1 MLLAAFRSVGPDMTD
16 SKTPELDALRAEL
29 DRIDRELVERAAERQ
44 RIVSEIGR
52 LKKTAGRALRDFR
65 RERQVLDGV
74 RARAID
80 VGLDPDL
87 AETLLTALIEASLTR
102 QETERVAASGRGEG
116 RTAIVVGGL
125 GRMGDWMAR
134 FLAEQGWRVVVVD
147 PAVHAASADAVRSLD
162 EAPADA
168 TLIVVAA
175 PIQASADVLATL
187 VERGTDALV
196 LDLASVKGPL
206 VAQLE
211 RAAAAGLR
219 IASIHPMFGPDTRL
233 LAGRH
238 VLFMDC
244 GNADAVAEAR
254 ALFDETM
261 ADCIDV
267 SLERHDALM
276 AWVLGL
282 SHAVNL
288 VFADAVAESGHA
300 PDALAEIAS
309 TTFGR
314 QLAIARD
321 VTHENP
327 ALYFEIQRLNP
338 DQPAVLDA
346 LRRSVEALVAAVEQG
361 DATAFADR
369 MTAAGRWVE
378 GHHRAR
384 RRRTHPEEPE
394 S

>member
-1 MLLAAFRSVGPDMTD
+1 MSEPD
-16 SKTPELDALRAEL
+16 SHELDALRAEL
-29 DRIDRELVERAAERQ
+29 DRIDRALIGRAAERQ
-44 RIVSEIGR
+44 RVVSEIGR
-52 LKKTAGRALRDFR
+52 IKNSAGRALRDFR

-74 RARAID
+74 RARASE

-125 GRMGDWMAR
+125 GRMGDWTAR

-147 PAVHAASADAVRSLD
+147 PAVPAPGTFAVRDLD
-162 EAPADA
+162 DAPGDAD
-168 TLIVVAA
+168 LIVLAA
-175 PIQASADVLATL
+175 PIQVSADLLGTL
-187 VERGTDALV
+187 IGRGTDALV

-206 VAQLE
+206 IPQLR
-211 RAAAAGLR
+211 RAAETGLR
-219 IASIHPMFGPDTRL
+219 VASVHPMFGPDTRL

-244 GNADAVAEAR
+244 GKADAVDEAR
-254 ALFDETM
+254 ALFAETM
-261 ADCIDV
+261 ADCVDV
-267 SLERHDALM
+267 PLDAHDGLM

-282 SHAVNL
+282 SHATNL
-288 VFADAVAESGHA
+288 VFADAVAGSGRA
-300 PDALAEIAS
+300 PDELAEIAS

-338 DQPAVLDA
+338 DQAAVLEA
-346 LRRSVEALVAAVEQG
+346 LRRSVERLIGAVEQD
-361 DATAFADR
+361 DADAFAER
-369 MTAAGRWVE
+369 MTAAADWVE
-378 GHHRAR
+378 GHQRAR
-384 RRRTHPEEPE
+384 RRRTHPEDPE

>member
-1 MLLAAFRSVGPDMTD
+1 MTD
-16 SKTPELDALRAEL
+16 QRKPDIDALRAEL

-52 LKKTAGRALRDFR
+52 LKKSSGKALRDFR

-74 RARAID
+74 RARAEE

-102 QETERVAASGRGEG
+102 QESERVAGSGRGSG
-116 RTAIVVGGL
+116 RTAVVVGGL
-125 GRMGDWMAR
+125 GRMGDWMVR
-134 FLAEQGWRVVVVD
+134 LLAEQGWRVIVVD
-147 PAVHAASADAVRSLD
+147 PAVESESETAVQSLD
-162 EAPADA
+162 GAPGDAD
-168 TLIVVAA
+168 LIVLAA
-175 PIQASADVLATL
+175 PIEASAKLLQRLTQAKVGAT
-187 VERGTDALV
+187 V
-196 LDLASVKGPL
+196 LDIASVKGPL
-206 VAQLE
+206 VDELR
-211 RAAAAGLR
+211 RAAEAGLR
-219 IASIHPMFGPDTRL
+219 VASIHPMFGPDTRL

-244 GNADAVAEAR
+244 GSEA
-254 ALFDETM
+254 ALDQARELFGETM

-267 SLERHDALM
+267 PLEAHDGLM

-288 VFADAVAESGHA
+288 VFADAVARSGHS
-300 PDALAEIAS
+300 PGALAEIAS

-338 DQPAVLDA
+338 DQPAVLANLRSAIDA
-346 LRRSVEALVAAVEQG
+346 LINAVEQG
-361 DATAFADR
+361 DVESFAER
-369 MTAAGRWVE
+369 MTRAGAWIE
-378 GHHRAR
+378 GHQQAR
-384 RRRTHPEEPE
+384 RRRTHPED
-394 S
+394 SD

>member
-1 MLLAAFRSVGPDMTD
+1 MTD
-16 SKTPELDALRAEL
+16 SKTTDLDALRDEL

-52 LKKTAGRALRDFR
+52 IKKSAGRALRDFR

-74 RARAID
+74 RARAEE

-102 QETERVAASGRGEG
+102 QETERVAASGRGQG
-116 RTAIVVGGL
+116 RTAVVVGGL

-134 FLAEQGWRVVVVD
+134 FLAEQGWRVVVAD
-147 PAVHAASADAVRSLD
+147 PAVEAPSALAVRTLD
-162 EAPADA
+162 EAPEDA
-168 TLIVVAA
+168 ALVVLAA
-175 PIQASADVLATL
+175 PIQASADLLTGMI
-187 VERGTDALV
+187 ERESRALV

-206 VAQLE
+206 IEPLR
-211 RAAAAGLR
+211 RAASSGLR
-219 IASIHPMFGPDTRL
+219 VASVHPMFGPDTRL

-238 VLFMDC
+238 VLFLDC
-244 GNADAVAEAR
+244 GCPPAVDEAR
-254 ALFDETM
+254 ALFNETM

-267 SLERHDALM
+267 PLDEHDGLM

-288 VFADAVAESGHA
+288 VFADAVAGSGRA
-300 PDALAEIAS
+300 PDGLANVAS

-338 DQPAVLDA
+338 DQPAVLNA
-346 LRRSVEALVAAVEQG
+346 LRQSVEQLIDAVEN
-361 DATAFADR
+361 DRLEDFTRR
-369 MTAAGRWVE
+369 MTEAADWVE
-378 GHHRAR
+378 GHQRAR
-384 RRRTHPEEPE
+384 RRRTHPEDSE

>member
-1 MLLAAFRSVGPDMTD
+1 V
-16 SKTPELDALRAEL
+16 
-29 DRIDRELVERAAERQ
+29 
-44 RIVSEIGR
+44 VSEIGR
-52 LKKTAGRALRDFR
+52 IKKSAGRALRDFR

-74 RARAID
+74 RARAAE

-125 GRMGDWMAR
+125 GRMGDWTAR
-134 FLAEQGWRVVVVD
+134 FLAEQGWRVVIAD
-147 PAVHAASADAVRSLD
+147 PAVDEPDALSVRKLD
-162 EAPADA
+162 DAPADA
-168 TLIVVAA
+168 DLIVLAA
-175 PIQASADVLATL
+175 PIQASADLLGALIV
-187 VERGTDALV
+187 RGTGALV

-206 VAQLE
+206 IPQLQ
-211 RAAAAGLR
+211 RAAEAGLR
-219 IASIHPMFGPDTRL
+219 VASVHPMFGPDTRL

-244 GNADAVAEAR
+244 GRADAVREAR
-254 ALFDETM
+254 ALFAETM
-261 ADCIDV
+261 ADCVDV
-267 SLERHDALM
+267 PLEAHDGLM

-282 SHAVNL
+282 SHATNL
-288 VFADAVAESGHA
+288 VFADAVAGSGRS
-300 PDALAEIAS
+300 PDELAEIAS

-338 DQPAVLDA
+338 DQPAVLES
-346 LRRSVEALVAAVEQG
+346 LRRSVERLIGAVEQG
-361 DATAFADR
+361 DGQAFAER
-369 MTAAGRWVE
+369 MTAAADWVE
-378 GHHRAR
+378 GHQRAR
-384 RRRTHPEEPE
+384 RRRTHPED
-394 S
+394 SDS